1 MSIFVYS
8 IQMTRLSAYILFLS
22 LFLFAACDS
31 AKKEFETLKEGEILL
46 DINTEEYSLNGLVI
60 GKTATDISAFDD
72 IFGGLLDDNPLH
84 NKLCDTRATFQEE
97 ALRRGEP
104 ADVAGFAKLHV
115 DDNLSYGAFYNA
127 FALTVFCGYSVLN
140 IAIGANYKDV
150 FQLSLPTVDY
160 MWCGFVIQRMMGLR
174 YKYLRNRQKLS
185 LAEMSEIDVKDR
197 GCVEIHETLDL
208 LLSFYRTDDG
218 IAYVVSLNEAY
229 FNKGS
234 QFDGYDFYTFNN
246 DADLWKFI
254 ENIRLKV
261 DRLTEKKPETK
272 QDRALRLLFDVLNG
286 PNNITLFFEKDV
298 QMKDIAPIIKKLKT
312 YGYRFAFD
320 VIR

>member
-1 MSIFVYS
+1 MSRI
-8 IQMTRLSAYILFLS
+8 SAYILFLS
-22 LFLFAACDS
+22 LFLLAACDS

-46 DINTEEYSLNGLVI
+46 DINTEEYSLNGNVI

-84 NKLCDTRATFQEE
+84 NKLCDSRATFQEE

-140 IAIGANYKDV
+140 IAIGSNYKDV
-150 FQLSLPTVDY
+150 FRLSIPSTNY
-160 MWCGFVIQRMMGLR
+160 MWCGLVIQRMKGLR

-185 LAEMSEIDVKDR
+185 LSEMSEIDVEDR
-197 GCVEIHETLDL
+197 ECVEEYKGLDL
-208 LLSFYRTDDG
+208 LLSFYRKDDG
-218 IAYVVSLNEAY
+218 IAYVVSLNETF

-234 QFDGYDFYTFNN
+234 RFDGYNFYTFNN

-254 ENIRLKV
+254 EDIRSKV
-261 DRLTEKKPETK
+261 DRQIGNMPGKKEDK
-272 QDRALRLLFDVLNG
+272 VLRLLANAHG
-286 PNNITLFFEKDV
+286 PNKITLVFEKDV
-298 QMKDIAPIIKKLKT
+298 LMKDIAPIIKKLNT

-320 VIR
+320 LD

>member
-1 MSIFVYS
+1 
-8 IQMTRLSAYILFLS
+8 MTRLSSYILFLS

-31 AKKEFETLKEGEILL
+31 AKKEFETLKEGEILI
-46 DINTEEYSLNGLVI
+46 DVNTEEYSLNGTVL
-60 GKTATDISAFDD
+60 GKTATDISAIDD
-72 IFGGLLDDNPLH
+72 IFGGFLDDNPLH
-84 NKLCDTRATFQEE
+84 NKLCSARATFQEE
-97 ALRRGEP
+97 ALRRSEP

-140 IAIGANYKDV
+140 IVIGANYKDV

-197 GCVEIHETLDL
+197 GCVENHETLDL
-208 LLSFYRTDDG
+208 LLSFYRKDDG

-229 FNKGS
+229 FSKGS
-234 QFDGYDFYTFNN
+234 RFDGYNFYTFNDEN
-246 DADLWKFI
+246 DLWKFI
-254 ENIRLKV
+254 EEVRSRV
-261 DRLTEKKPETK
+261 ERQTEKKPETK
-272 QDRALRLLFDVLNG
+272 EDRVLRLLVDVLNG
-286 PNNITLFFEKDV
+286 PNNITLVFENDLL
-298 QMKDIAPIIKKLKT
+298 MKDIAPIIKKLKE
-312 YGYRFAFD
+312 YGYRISFS
-320 VIR
+320 VLN

>member
-1 MSIFVYS
+1 MSRI
-8 IQMTRLSAYILFLS
+8 SAYILFLS
-22 LFLFAACDS
+22 LFLLAACDS

-46 DINTEEYSLNGLVI
+46 DINTEEYSLNGNVI

-84 NKLCDTRATFQEE
+84 NKLCDSRATFQEE

-140 IAIGANYKDV
+140 IAIGSNYKDV
-150 FQLSLPTVDY
+150 FRLSIPSTNY
-160 MWCGFVIQRMMGLR
+160 MWCGLVIQRMKGLR

-185 LAEMSEIDVKDR
+185 LSEMSEIDVEDR
-197 GCVEIHETLDL
+197 ECVEEYKGLDL
-208 LLSFYRTDDG
+208 LLSFYRKDDG
-218 IAYVVSLNEAY
+218 IAYVVSLNETF

-234 QFDGYDFYTFNN
+234 RFDGYYFYTCNN

-254 ENIRLKV
+254 EDIRSKV
-261 DRLTEKKPETK
+261 DRQIGNMPGKKEDK
-272 QDRALRLLFDVLNG
+272 VLRLLANAHG
-286 PNNITLFFEKDV
+286 PNKITLVFEKDV
-298 QMKDIAPIIKKLKT
+298 LMKDIAPIIKKLNT

-320 VIR
+320 LD